1 MEAQLRR
8 FTQISLKLR
17 TTKKQLNQMT
27 SPRFRPSQ
35 LSTLALILGQALGLS
50 VISFSAFA
58 QVTNGAKS
66 SLPTPISAQSLLGLE
81 APPQIV
87 ITPKQAIPTNGVPSN
102 LTGSSSSNIGQAS
115 DLIRLY
121 QEAAFSDPILN
132 AARFN
137 YQASKELYW
146 QGLSLLLPQA
156 SATPIGTRYYQ
167 HATNGSALTS
177 YTGNSRVFDQKG
189 YTVTLTQPVFNMA
202 AFEAS
207 KQGDLNTKLADMR
220 FYLVQQ
226 DLIIRVSQAY
236 FDALTSQDNVELFRN
251 KKSLIKQQLEVAR
264 AKFDAGL
271 ATIVDVNTA
280 QAALDLAN
288 SQEIGAQ
295 ADLVVKRGVL
305 EQLVGRPVSTL
316 KPLTKEA
323 KIDGVLKDPHS
334 KTKYSKGVP
343 ITDSVNPLLP
353 KGQTLE
359 DWINQ
364 AETANFNVLAGQ
376 LSVSLAESTYR
387 GSQALNYPSVNFVGT
402 AGYNTAN
409 GSANSY
415 TPSNT
420 NIYNNTI
427 ALQMTIPLV
436 SGGFNSSVIR
446 QNAALLDAAKANY
459 DNARRTAAQNTRTAF
474 TGFYGGL
481 ASVKAYE
488 AAERSSSSALESSK
502 LGFQVGTLINI
513 DVLIALDTVITTR
526 SQLQQAR
533 YNTILNAI
541 KLKAHAAA
549 LSDEDLISINTLL
562 R

>member
-1 MEAQLRR
+1 MTPRR
-8 FTQISLKLR
+8 PHPSQIKAISLI
-17 TTKKQLNQMT
+17 
-27 SPRFRPSQ
+27 
-35 LSTLALILGQALGLS
+35 LSQALGLGLGS
-50 VISFSAFA
+50 SDVWA
-58 QVTNGAKS
+58 QAANGAPP
-66 SLPTPISAQSLLGLE
+66 SLPTPISAKSLTGLDQPPQFI
-81 APPQIV
+81 APPKLAL
-87 ITPKQAIPTNGVPSN
+87 PDQATPSN
-102 LTGSSSSNIGQAS
+102 VNANSTANIDKS
-115 DLIRLY
+115 RLNDLISLY
-121 QEAAFSDPILN
+121 QEAAFSDPVLN

-137 YQASKELYW
+137 YEASKELYW

-156 SATPIGTRYYQ
+156 NATPGGTRYYQ
-167 HATNGSALTS
+167 HGQGTTTVAQGP
-177 YTGNSRVFDQKG
+177 GNSRVFDQKN
-189 YTVTLTQPVFNMA
+189 YTVTLTQPIFNLTA
-202 AFEAS
+202 LEAF

-220 FYLVQQ
+220 FYLAQQ

-236 FDALTSQDNVELFRN
+236 FDALTSQDNVELYRN
-251 KKSLIKQQLEVAR
+251 KKSLIKQQLEIAQ

-305 EQLVGRPVSTL
+305 EQIVGRPVGAL

-323 KIDGVLKDPHS
+323 KIDGVLKDPRS
-334 KTKYSKGVP
+334 KSKDAKE
-343 ITDSVNPLLP
+343 ISIADSVNPQLP
-353 KGQTLE
+353 PGQTLD
-359 DWINQ
+359 DWIKQ

-376 LSVSLAESTYR
+376 LSVNLAESTYR
-387 GSQALNYPSVNFVGT
+387 GSQALNYPSINLVGT
-402 AGYNTAN
+402 SGFNTSN
-409 GSANSY
+409 GTPNSY
-415 TPSNT
+415 QPNNSNV
-420 NIYNNTI
+420 YNNTI
-427 ALQMTIPLV
+427 SLQMNIPLV
-436 SGGFNSSVIR
+436 SGGYANSVIR
-446 QNAALLDAAKANY
+446 QNAALVDTAKANF
-459 DNARRTAAQNTRTAF
+459 DNARRTAAQNTRAAF

-481 ASVKAYE
+481 ASVKAFE

-513 DVLIALDTVITTR
+513 DVLIALDTLINTR

-541 KLKAHAAA
+541 KLKAQAAS

>member
-1 MEAQLRR
+1 
-8 FTQISLKLR
+8 
-17 TTKKQLNQMT
+17 MT
-27 SPRFRPSQ
+27 PTRFRFSQ
-35 LSTLALILGQALGLS
+35 LTTFGLILSQALGLS
-50 VISFSAFA
+50 ALPLDAFA
-58 QVTNGAKS
+58 QNANGARPA
-66 SLPTPISAQSLLGLE
+66 LPTPVSAQSLVGLDM
-81 APPQIV
+81 PPQMV
-87 ITPKQAIPTNGVPSN
+87 TLPKQAIPTNGAPSN
-102 LTGSSSSNIGQAS
+102 VNGNSAANTAQST

-121 QEAAFSDPILN
+121 QEAAFSDPVLN

-156 SATPIGTRYYQ
+156 NATPGGTRYYQ
-167 HATNGSALTS
+167 HGVGTTNVASNA
-177 YTGNSRVFDQKG
+177 GNSRVFDQKS
-189 YTVTLTQPVFNMA
+189 YTVTLTQPVFNIA
-202 AFEAS
+202 ALEAFN
-207 KQGDLNTKLADMR
+207 QGDLNTKIADMR
-220 FYLVQQ
+220 FFLAQQ
-226 DLIIRVSQAY
+226 DLILRVSQAY
-236 FDALTSQDNVELFRN
+236 FDALTSQDNVELYRN
-251 KKSLIKQQLEVAR
+251 KKGLIKQQLEIAQ

-288 SQEIGAQ
+288 SQEIAAQ
-295 ADLVVKRGVL
+295 ADLIVKRGVL
-305 EQLVGRPVSTL
+305 EQLVGHPVGPL

-323 KIDGVLKDPHS
+323 KIDGVLKDPRTKS
-334 KTKYSKGVP
+334 KDSNGIP
-343 ITDSVNPLLP
+343 IADSVNPQLP
-353 KGQTLE
+353 KGQTLD
-359 DWINQ
+359 DWILQ

-376 LSVSLAESTYR
+376 LSVNLAESTYR
-387 GSQALNYPSVNFVGT
+387 ASQALNYPTVNLVGT
-402 AGYNTAN
+402 SGFNTSN
-409 GSANSY
+409 GTPNSY
-415 TPSNT
+415 TPAQT
-420 NIYNNTI
+420 NVYNNTI
-427 ALQMTIPLV
+427 ALQINIPLV

-459 DNARRTAAQNTRTAF
+459 DNARRTAAQNTRAAF

-488 AAERSSSSALESSK
+488 AAERSSTSALESSK

-541 KLKAHAAA
+541 RLKAHAAS

>member
-1 MEAQLRR
+1 M
-8 FTQISLKLR
+8 IP
-17 TTKKQLNQMT
+17 
-27 SPRFRPSQ
+27 PRFRLSQ
-35 LSTLALILGQALGLS
+35 LTAFGLILSQILGLGAISSS
-50 VISFSAFA
+50 VFA
-58 QVTNGAKS
+58 QSANGAKP
-66 SLPTPISAQSLLGLE
+66 SLPTPLSAQSLVGLDI
-81 APPQIV
+81 PPQMVV
-87 ITPKQAIPTNGVPSN
+87 IPKSAIPMDGAPSN
-102 LTGSSSSNIGQAS
+102 VGSNRTSNAGQTT

-121 QEAAFSDPILN
+121 QEAAFSDPVLN
-132 AARFN
+132 TARFN

-146 QGLSLLLPQA
+146 QGLSFLLPQA
-156 SATPIGTRYYQ
+156 NAVPGGTRYYQ
-167 HATNGSALTS
+167 HTAGNQPATAPSG
-177 YTGNSRVFDQKG
+177 SRVYDQKN
-189 YTVTLTQPVFNMA
+189 YTVTLTQPVFNIA
-202 AFEAS
+202 ALEAF
-207 KQGDLNTKLADMR
+207 KQGDLNTKIADMR
-220 FYLVQQ
+220 FYLAQQ

-236 FDALTSQDNVELFRN
+236 FDALTSQDNVELYRN
-251 KKSLIKQQLEVAR
+251 KKGLIKQQLDIAQ

-288 SQEIGAQ
+288 SQEITAQ
-295 ADLVVKRGVL
+295 ADLIVKRGIL
-305 EQLVGRPVSTL
+305 EQLVGRPVGAL

-323 KIDGVLKDPHS
+323 KIDGVLKDPRS
-334 KTKYSKGVP
+334 KNKDGNGIP
-343 ITDSVNPLLP
+343 IANSVNPQLP
-353 KGQTLE
+353 KGQTLD
-359 DWINQ
+359 DWILQ

-376 LSVSLAESTYR
+376 LSVNLAESTYKA
-387 GSQALNYPSVNFVGT
+387 SQALNYPSVNFVGT
-402 AGYNTAN
+402 AGYNTSN
-409 GSANSY
+409 GTANSL
-415 TPSNT
+415 TQSQT

-446 QNAALLDAAKANY
+446 QNAALLDAAKSNY
-459 DNARRTAAQNTRTAF
+459 DNARRTAAQSTRTAF

-488 AAERSSSSALESSK
+488 AAERSSTSALESSK
-502 LGFQVGTLINI
+502 LGFQVGTLINV
-513 DVLIALDTVITTR
+513 DVLIALDIVITTR

>member
-1 MEAQLRR
+1 
-8 FTQISLKLR
+8 
-17 TTKKQLNQMT
+17 MT
-27 SPRFRPSQ
+27 PPRFRLSQ
-35 LSTLALILGQALGLS
+35 LSTLGLILCQALGLS
-50 VISFSAFA
+50 TTSSNTFA
-58 QVTNGAKS
+58 QAANGAKP
-66 SLPTPISAQSLLGLE
+66 SLPTPMSTQALIGLDI
-81 APPQIV
+81 PPQMVIV
-87 ITPKQAIPTNGVPSN
+87 PQQAIPTSAAPSN
-102 LTGSSSSNIGQAS
+102 LNGNGAASAAGQAS

-121 QEAAFSDPILN
+121 QEAAFSDPVLN

-156 SATPIGTRYYQ
+156 SASPIGTRYYQ

-177 YTGNSRVFDQKG
+177 YSGNSRVFDQKG
-189 YTVTLTQPVFNMA
+189 YTVTLTQPVFNVA

-207 KQGDLNTKLADMR
+207 KQGDLNTKIADMR
-220 FYLVQQ
+220 FYLAQQ
-226 DLIIRVSQAY
+226 DLILRVSQAY

-251 KKSLIKQQLEVAR
+251 KKSLIKQQLEIAQ

-305 EQLVGRPVSTL
+305 EQLTGRPVGSL
-316 KPLTKEA
+316 RPLIKEA
-323 KIDGVLKDPHS
+323 KIDGVLKDPRS
-334 KTKYSKGVP
+334 KNKDGSGIP
-343 ITDSVNPLLP
+343 IAESVNPQLP
-353 KGQTLE
+353 KGQTLD
-359 DWINQ
+359 DWIQQ

-415 TPSNT
+415 TPTNT

-459 DNARRTAAQNTRTAF
+459 DNARRTAAQNTRAAF

-488 AAERSSSSALESSK
+488 AAERSSNSALESSK

-513 DVLIALDTVITTR
+513 DVLIALDTLITTR

-533 YNTILNAI
+533 YNTILNAMR
-541 KLKAHAAA
+541 LKAHAAA
-549 LSDEDLISINTLL
+549 LSDEDLISINSLL